1 MEQNAL
7 TKNLIAWSAIATIA
21 AGVIHLVIIPEHL
34 EHAPAHGLFFLI
46 VGILQIVWGV
56 LVWRKPSTELY
67 YIGVVMAGWLIAL
80 YALTRV
86 FPAPFG
92 HGPESVQ
99 VIDIICKVCE
109 GLGMFTLAT
118 LIFQGILINS
128 NRKAAWRTMAWI
140 VLLSLIVAGTTY
152 SAAIA
157 AEPIFPGLSI
167 PSEEHHEHE
176 ESEDHH
182 EEATPPAEHD
192 H

>member
-1 MEQNAL
+1 
-7 TKNLIAWSAIATIA
+7 
-21 AGVIHLVIIPEHL
+21 
-34 EHAPAHGLFFLI
+34 
-46 VGILQIVWGV
+46 
-56 LVWRKPSTELY
+56 
-67 YIGVVMAGWLIAL
+67 
-80 YALTRV
+80 
-86 FPAPFG
+86 
-92 HGPESVQ
+92 
-99 VIDIICKVCE
+99 
-109 GLGMFTLAT
+109 MFTLAT